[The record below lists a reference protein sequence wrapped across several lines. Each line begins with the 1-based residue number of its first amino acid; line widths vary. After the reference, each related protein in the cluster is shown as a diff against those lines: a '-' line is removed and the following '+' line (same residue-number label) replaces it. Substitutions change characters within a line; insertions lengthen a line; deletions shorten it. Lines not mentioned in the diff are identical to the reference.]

1 MVVYD
6 PFVRGPFPVGVRTI
20 QSRDTARNA
29 RIATRSGAG
38 SVTVPGMPLGELS
51 EREKIRRVDFL

>member
-1 MVVYD
+1 MLVYV

-20 QSRDTARNA
+20 GARDTARNA

-51 EREKIRRVDFL
+51 EREKIR